1 MKKIMKLQLL
11 CGIFLLLFFVASA
24 QTDTAGYFSSF
35 DKVKIFYQVKGDGDP
50 IVLLH
55 GFTGTGSSW
64 KKNPLFDS
72 LLTNG
77 FKVVLIDLRG
87 NGNSERPSS
96 AESYANDAEAK
107 DVIGLVKFL
116 GIRKYSALGYSRGSI
131 ILARVMVLDKNCKRA
146 VMGGMGA
153 DFTNPMWPRRI
164 GFYNAL
170 MNDTISGYES
180 FRKYIASQKLDPL
193 TLAYQQKE
201 QPSTSKE
208 ELAKI
213 KIPVMI
219 ICGDIDEDN
228 GKAAELQQLIPN
240 SKFVTVP
247 GNHNDAGNTPVFAA
261 QVLTFFRQQKK

>member
-1 MKKIMKLQLL
+1 MNKFTKLPLL
-11 CGIFLLLFFVASA
+11 CSSFFFLLSGAFA
-24 QTDTAGYFSSF
+24 QRDSAGYFSSF
-35 DKVKIFYQVKGDGDP
+35 DKTKIFYQVKGEGKP

-55 GFTGTGSSW
+55 GFTNNGNGW
-64 KKNPLFDS
+64 KKNPLLDS
-72 LLTNG
+72 LVING

-87 NGNSERPSS
+87 NGNSDRPSN
-96 AESYANDAEAK
+96 AEGYANDAEAK
-107 DVIGLVKFL
+107 DVIGLMRFL
-116 GIRKYSALGYSRGSI
+116 GLRKYDALGYSRGSI

-153 DFTNPMWPRRI
+153 DFTNPQWPRRI

-170 MNDTISGYES
+170 MHDTVPGYES

-219 ICGDIDEDN
+219 ICGDTDEDN
-228 GKAAELQQLIPN
+228 GKAAELQQLIPG

-247 GNHNDAGNTPVFAA
+247 GNHNTAGATPIFATE
-261 QVLTFFRQQKK
+261 VLKFLNNRR

>member
-1 MKKIMKLQLL
+1 MKKIILLQLL
-11 CGIFLLLFFVASA
+11 GSIFLLLPFVVSA

-35 DKVKIFYQVKGDGDP
+35 DKAKIFYQVKGDGSP

-55 GFTGTGSSW
+55 GFTNTGSGW

-72 LLTNG
+72 LVSNG

-87 NGNSERPSS
+87 NGNSDRPSS
-96 AESYANDAEAK
+96 ADGYANDAEAK
-107 DVIGLVKFL
+107 DVIGLMKFL
-116 GIRKYSALGYSRGSI
+116 GLRKYDALGYSRGSI

-146 VMGGMGA
+146 VMGGMGS
-153 DFTNPMWPRRI
+153 DFTNPNWPRRI

-170 MNDTISGYES
+170 MNDTISGYEG
-180 FRKYIASQKLDPL
+180 FRKYIASQKLNPL

-228 GKAAELQQLIPN
+228 GKAAELQKMIPG
-240 SKFVTVP
+240 SKFVIVP
-247 GNHNDAGNTPVFAA
+247 GNHNLASNTPIFAT
-261 QVLTFFRQQKK
+261 QVLNFFRETKK